1 VTFALCLF
9 VTIFVNYSLFDLCPM
24 AKLLDFILYRLP
36 FYFLLPFLYFF
47 DTAFDDTAKSIHS
60 SVPSYPSET
69 VAGLISNAYSN
80 LDTYNILD
88 ESIERFVRKW
98 DLAGA
103 SIAIAKEGNLVYAK
117 GFGYANKETGEA
129 MQPYHMLRVASVS
142 KLITAVAIMKLVE
155 KGQIELNSKVFGKHG
170 ILNEPLYLQYIDSRV
185 EDITVKQLL
194 THSAG
199 WTTRWG
205 DHLFMH
211 ESIARQTGKS
221 LPITSEDIIC
231 FALSKRLHF
240 TPGTY
245 SSYNNLGYVIL
256 EKVIEHKTGR
266 PYEAFVKDEIF
277 KPLDIYDAFIA
288 QNFDSLRYPLEVRY
302 YEVPESELVPA
313 YDGDQH
319 LFHKSRGGNDI
330 TSLGAAGGWVISS
343 VSLLK
348 FILDIDAENEHG
360 IILSKK
366 SRLQMEQVDPGI
378 QPLGWRWI
386 SHNGDKGRTGSF
398 AGTSALVL
406 DSKDGF
412 TFVFLT
418 NCSPWNGAKF
428 PFEVSKLMR
437 MATQRVTSWPN
448 LNLFNP
454 ESIYPRVNLSV
465 MADFYTLPRHTGLSK
480 SLKEILTENYYSSTR
495 EVFYF

>member
-1 VTFALCLF
+1 
-9 VTIFVNYSLFDLCPM
+9 M
-24 AKLLDFILYRLP
+24 
-36 FYFLLPFLYFF
+36 
-47 DTAFDDTAKSIHS
+47 
-60 SVPSYPSET
+60 
-69 VAGLISNAYSN
+69 
-80 LDTYNILD
+80 
-88 ESIERFVRKW
+88 
-98 DLAGA
+98 
-103 SIAIAKEGNLVYAK
+103 
-117 GFGYANKETGEA
+117 
-129 MQPYHMLRVASVS
+129 
-142 KLITAVAIMKLVE
+142 
-155 KGQIELNSKVFGKHG
+155 
-170 ILNEPLYLQYIDSRV
+170 
-185 EDITVKQLL
+185 
-194 THSAG
+194 
-199 WTTRWG
+199 
-205 DHLFMH
+205 
-211 ESIARQTGKS
+211 
-221 LPITSEDIIC
+221 
-231 FALSKRLHF
+231 
-240 TPGTY
+240 
-245 SSYNNLGYVIL
+245 
-256 EKVIEHKTGR
+256 
-266 PYEAFVKDEIF
+266 KDEIF

-378 QPLGWRWI
+378 QPVGWRWI

-412 TFVFLT
+412 TFGFLT

-428 PFEVSKLMR
+428 LFEVSKLMR

-465 MADFYTLPRHTGLSK
+465 MADFTRYPETPDFQNHLKK
-480 SLKEILTENYYSSTR
+480 SLLRITSAPTERSSISS
-495 EVFYF
+495 